1 MKEKLIE
8 AINATIVPNDEK
20 AITAESLANLLTE
33 IVEAMGTG
41 NGSGQVVFYMGMP
54 NEAMTELTLTPEQKA
69 HNAEMAKLIKES
81 PIPISASVETN
92 ALIALEAPDGVDT
105 SKVKYNSVSSM
116 TAYIP
121 QELASFLE
129 VPSECVLIQAS
140 IGLAIVFTMDGS
152 ASLFAF

>member
-1 MKEKLIE
+1 MTKQEIVE
-8 AINATIVPNDEK
+8 AINATIVPNGTK
-20 AITAESLANLLTE
+20 AITAESLANLLIE
-33 IVEAMGTG
+33 MVEAMGEG
-41 NGSGQVVFYMGMP
+41 GSGQVVFYMGMP
-54 NEAMTELTLTPEQKA
+54 NEAMTEFTLTPEQKA

-105 SKVKYNSVSSM
+105 SKVKYNSVSAM